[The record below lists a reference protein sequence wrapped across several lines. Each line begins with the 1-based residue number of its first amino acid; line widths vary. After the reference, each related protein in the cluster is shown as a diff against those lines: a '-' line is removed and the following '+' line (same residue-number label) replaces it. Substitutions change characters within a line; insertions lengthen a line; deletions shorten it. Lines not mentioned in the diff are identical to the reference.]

1 MVGPSAASTTV
12 GNDSVTRTHG
22 VEGAEDGASEG
33 PGGLLVQLD
42 RDPADGPFL
51 GLRKSMLRVWSAG
64 VCWGWSK

>member
-42 RDPADGPFL
+42 RDPGRWSLL
-51 GLRKSMLRVWSAG
+51 GVEE
-64 VCWGWSK
+64 VDV